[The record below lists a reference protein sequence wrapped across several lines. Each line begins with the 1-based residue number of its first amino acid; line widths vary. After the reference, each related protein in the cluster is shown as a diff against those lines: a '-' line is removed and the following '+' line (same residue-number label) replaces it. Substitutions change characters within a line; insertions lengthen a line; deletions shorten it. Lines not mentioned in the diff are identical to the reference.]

1 MQANKES
8 ENNLNYNYL
17 LKLIELKH
25 AESKRDVA
33 QIFKELKKYSNLF
46 FLARDLGR
54 WQFSCSRSGVCAALC
69 YELGEKGVT
78 PLILL
83 VPVPFVNFG
92 L

>member
-33 QIFKELKKYSNLF
+33 QIL
-46 FLARDLGR
+46 
-54 WQFSCSRSGVCAALC
+54 RS
-69 YELGEKGVT
+69 
-78 PLILL
+78 
-83 VPVPFVNFG
+83 
-92 L
+92 